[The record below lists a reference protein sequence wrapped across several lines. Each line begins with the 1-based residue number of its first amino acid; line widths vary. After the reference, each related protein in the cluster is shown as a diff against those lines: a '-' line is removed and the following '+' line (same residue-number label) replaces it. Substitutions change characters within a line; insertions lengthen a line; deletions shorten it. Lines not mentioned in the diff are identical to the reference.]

1 MINDL
6 PQFDRLP
13 LIPQLEEAEK
23 EIFHPHWN
31 CFCCQDSGFI
41 QPHLVK
47 KIIPDYNYNQDK
59 NVACQNPSCKSFHE
73 KWGNINLE
81 NFDTR
86 FLPAICQKLDLLNRE
101 TWRNTV
107 QVQIDT
113 RCLSQKMSIRKVD
126 RTESE
131 NKEVQERK
139 REIEAIS
146 HEQWMSIREKY
157 LGGQSEDS
165 NVA

>member
-59 NVACQNPSCKSFHE
+59 NVACLDWIKAGELGISE
-73 KWGNINLE
+73 AYTNIKDNC
-81 NFDTR
+81 N
-86 FLPAICQKLDLLNRE
+86 
-101 TWRNTV
+101 
-107 QVQIDT
+107 
-113 RCLSQKMSIRKVD
+113 
-126 RTESE
+126 
-131 NKEVQERK
+131 
-139 REIEAIS
+139 
-146 HEQWMSIREKY
+146 
-157 LGGQSEDS
+157 
-165 NVA
+165 

>member
-13 LIPQLEEAEK
+13 LNPQLEEEK
-23 EIFHPHWN
+23 EIFYPHWN

-41 QPHLVK
+41 QHHLVR
-47 KIIPDYNYNQDK
+47 KIIPDYNYNRDK

-73 KWGNINLE
+73 KWGNIHLE

-86 FLPAICQKLDLLNRE
+86 FLPAICQKLDLFSRE
-101 TWRNTV
+101 NWRNTV
-107 QVQIDT
+107 KIQIDT
-113 RCLSQKMSIRKVD
+113 RSLSQKMSIRKVN
-126 RTESE
+126 RTENE

-139 REIEAIS
+139 REIEAIP
-146 HEQWMSIREKY
+146 HEQCMSIRVGEV
-157 LGGQSEDS
+157 GE
-165 NVA
+165 